1 MKRVLT
7 VLLMLLVAVSSFAAS
22 TEKPAKAP
30 KAAKTAKAPKAEAK
44 PEHPAKEAPAGLKAA
59 GSTTLA
65 ALDAQIAAAKVD
77 KSAAGWRMGLKVPT
91 AVTFDPKT
99 DYFVSMQTNK
109 GTFTLKM
116 HPDAAPLHV
125 TNFMLLARMGFYDG
139 LTFHRV
145 IPGFMAQ
152 GGDPAGNGSGGPGY
166 DFGGE
171 VNPSTMTFEK
181 AGLLS
186 MANRGPNTDGSQ
198 FFVTFAPTPWLK
210 GAFCVLGEVTEGRE
224 VLKLIERAGTQGGPP
239 TEPLTIEKATVEAKP
254 RVEVK

>member
-1 MKRVLT
+1 MKRVLP
-7 VLLMLLVAVSSFAAS
+7 VLLMLLVAVTAFAAD
-22 TEKPAKAP
+22 TDKPAKAP
-30 KAAKTAKAPKAEAK
+30 KAPKTAKVAKAPKGEQK
-44 PEHPAKEAPAGLKAA
+44 PEHPAKEAPAGLKAD
-59 GSTTLA
+59 GGGTLA

-77 KSAAGWRMGLKVPT
+77 KSAAGWRLGLKVPT

-99 DYFVSMQTNK
+99 DYFVVMKTNK
-109 GTFTLKM
+109 GAFTLKM

-171 VNPSTMTFEK
+171 VNPSTMTFDK

-198 FFVTFAPTPWLK
+198 FLSSAP
-210 GAFCVLGEVTEGRE
+210 AR
-224 VLKLIERAGTQGGPP
+224 RAGR
-239 TEPLTIEKATVEAKP
+239 P
-254 RVEVK
+254 RSRSRSRRRRSRRSRASN